1 MTRALLWIMSITL
14 MLLIPAAAGA
24 QDSGSTAPQALAG
37 DAVVDTADTAPEYE
51 LSPEEDTHPM
61 IRLTPEKSEI
71 IRLDE
76 EARSIIVGNPVNL
89 SVLMDN
95 TKTLIL
101 VPQVPGATHFTILDK
116 SGKVIMQRH
125 VIVASAKEQYLRVR
139 RTCAM
144 AGGACEQ
151 TSVYYCPDGDMC
163 EPIAVPA
170 KATAAS
176 ALSSLLGGSGGSSG
190 NGSAGTASL
199 PNMSGMMQQLQ
210 NSFTQGTTGVPKTT
224 NTINKGDGGY

>member
-1 MTRALLWIMSITL
+1 MTRALLWIMPVAL
-14 MLLIPAAAGA
+14 MLLIPVTAGA
-24 QDSGSTAPQALAG
+24 QDSGMAPQALAS
-37 DAVVDTADTAPEYE
+37 DTAADISSTAPEYE

-101 VPQVPGATHFTILDK
+101 VPQVPGATHFTVLDK

-125 VIVASAKEQYLRVR
+125 VIVASPKEQYLRVR

-144 AGGACEQ
+144 AGGACEE

-163 EPIAVPA
+163 EPVAVPA
-170 KATAAS
+170 RATAAS
-176 ALSSLLGGSGGSSG
+176 ALSSLLGGSGGSSS

-210 NSFTQGTTGVPKTT
+210 NSFTQGTTGVSKTI